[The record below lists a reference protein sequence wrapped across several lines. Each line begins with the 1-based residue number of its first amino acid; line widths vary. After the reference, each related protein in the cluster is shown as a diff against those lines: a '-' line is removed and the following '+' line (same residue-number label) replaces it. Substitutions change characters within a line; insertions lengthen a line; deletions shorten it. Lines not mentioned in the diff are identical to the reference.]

1 MAKVWYDGIRSQGRD
16 RERGVLAV
24 MGMALEGV
32 VVVMAV
38 VVVEDEEDV
47 RVAGSSIGHP
57 RRYARSVPPASMV
70 ENRGMGCGPSC
81 LRAVQK
87 MDI

>member
-1 MAKVWYDGIRSQGRD
+1 MAKVWYDGVRSQGRD

-47 RVAGSSIGHP
+47 RVVGSSIGHP
-57 RRYARSVPPASMV
+57 RRYARSVPPASIV
-70 ENRGMGCGPSC
+70 EKRGMGCGP
-81 LRAVQK
+81 RAVQT

>member
-1 MAKVWYDGIRSQGRD
+1 MAKVWYDGVRSQGKD

-24 MGMALEGV
+24 MGMALEGVVVV

-57 RRYARSVPPASMV
+57 RRYARSVPPASIV
-70 ENRGMGCGPSC
+70 EKREMGCGP
-81 LRAVQK
+81 RAVQK
-87 MDI
+87 MGI